1 MYRRVL
7 QYYMGEEDAFD
18 MRKAMPRD
26 AQKRS
31 IIPLGGEREGGGER
45 EQVEQVDTTEFCVFH
60 FVFFV
65 F

>member
-1 MYRRVL
+1 M

-45 EQVEQVDTTEFCVFH
+45 EQVEQVDTTEFCVFI
-60 FVFFV
+60 FF
-65 F
+65 